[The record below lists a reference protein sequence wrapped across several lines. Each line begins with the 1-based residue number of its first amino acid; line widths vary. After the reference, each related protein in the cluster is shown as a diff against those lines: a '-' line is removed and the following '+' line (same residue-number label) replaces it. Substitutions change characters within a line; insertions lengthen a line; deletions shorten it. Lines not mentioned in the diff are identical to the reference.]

1 MGGFSGLNQLCKVL
15 FALQVK
21 DSLLCETL
29 LGLPVLPEVHS
40 SKVGCW
46 FCHSDSMWDAE
57 SITHQN
63 YGNQDGLNPSLF
75 LQKGVQYLKKAVEV
89 GLVVVIMG

>member
-1 MGGFSGLNQLCKVL
+1 
-15 FALQVK
+15 
-21 DSLLCETL
+21 
-29 LGLPVLPEVHS
+29 LPELPEVHS

-46 FCHSDSMWDAE
+46 FCHADSMSDAE

-75 LQKGVQYLKKAVEV
+75 LQKGVQNLKKAV
-89 GLVVVIMG
+89 

>member
-21 DSLLCETL
+21 ASLLCETR
-29 LGLPVLPEVHS
+29 LGSPVLPEVHS
-40 SKVGCW
+40 SKVGCR
-46 FCHSDSMWDAE
+46 FCHANSMSDAE

-75 LQKGVQYLKKAVEV
+75 LQKGVQYLKKAV
-89 GLVVVIMG
+89 